1 MTAYDSTP
9 RAHARP
15 DALRNFGRGNV
26 RFGVKLDPRRRGD
39 TPFHVRFASNND
51 QISAAQR
58 NVAKCHLLTCCRM
71 LIDVQ
76 SGAKLDGTG
85 DC

>member
-39 TPFHVRFASNND
+39 PPIHVRYASKSD
-51 QISAAQR
+51 QIDASQR
-58 NVAKCHLLTCCRM
+58 TVAKCQNRTRAP
-71 LIDVQ
+71 Q
-76 SGAKLDGTG
+76 QRKS
-85 DC
+85 